1 MEIFRK
7 EQGKVARISVIAFMA
22 LIGILLAGWSNTLVS
37 DESGLRNRLFGL
49 DFLGVSISWAHIIS
63 AAVFCICVIAGLA
76 LANTPKTATFLID
89 TESEV
94 KKVSWSTYKELTSS
108 TGVVIM
114 ASFFVALFVGV
125 ADLVIS
131 KLIHLLIR
139 L

>member
-7 EQGKVARISVIAFMA
+7 GQGKVARISVIAFMA
-22 LIGILLAGWSNTLVS
+22 LIGILLAGWSDTLIS

-49 DFLGVSISWAHIIS
+49 DFLGVSISWTHIVS
-63 AAVFCICVIAGLA
+63 AAVFCVCVIAGLA
-76 LANTPKTATFLID
+76 LVNTPKTATFLID

>member
-7 EQGKVARISVIAFMA
+7 GQGNVARISAIAFMA
-22 LIGILLAGWSNTLVS
+22 LIGVLLAGWSDTLIS
-37 DESGLRNRLFGL
+37 DESVLRNRLFGL
-49 DFLGVSISWAHIIS
+49 DFVGISVSWAHIIA
-63 AAVFCICVIAGLA
+63 AAVFCICIIAGLA
-76 LANTPKTATFLID
+76 MANTPKVATFLID

-94 KKVSWSTYKELTSS
+94 KKVSWSTYKELMSS

-125 ADLVIS
+125 ADLLIS
-131 KLIHLLIR
+131 KLIHLLIH